1 MFAKQTWEATLSK
14 ELRLFDTN
22 VEIICNFECANES
35 FLLVKSEGLTGFCES
50 KVREVCKQQNTLNF
64 ENLILT

>member
-22 VEIICNFECANES
+22 VEVICNFECVRFMQRIISADMRFGN
-35 FLLVKSEGLTGFCES
+35 KSRRLT
-50 KVREVCKQQNTLNF
+50 
-64 ENLILT
+64 LTYV